1 MKNLSIKT
9 LDIQNVFANQM
20 TSKYSAKTSH
30 AAVAPTVEATEAT
43 ATEDPTT
50 EVLAVEPTE
59 VPASE
64 ATQKPKKA
72 KKQQAITE
80 NQFNAQTDSFKS
92 AADFVG
98 AACTADYDGQ
108 PLEEDKVYH
117 IQKMKGFRLYAIKA
131 NRRTYRRALKM
142 LDACTSNGM
151 TTPAIVVDAKVVRD
165 WGLRVV
171 DPLTLEEV
179 NDNDLDGAY
188 CLMEGHGR
196 FHAFMLSV
204 ALKMSKGDQLFDF
217 HFVYKLYDTPEAFG
231 NAYVS
236 TNADMTRTTHKDR
249 LGIAGE
255 RCQNPLVK
263 SFINKNQEDSVLAK
277 AAYFW
282 TYGRELSKT
291 EVTAITYDAQDA
303 PTFDEDITVAME
315 GIYEA
320 FKAKFAEPGAAK
332 IYRGTFAAKWC
343 AQRIKDADNK
353 LEEADKICKRVT
365 EIDISVY
372 TAIVTASS
380 NSKKHLRRE
389 DLIVA
394 ALEKMME

>member
-43 ATEDPTT
+43 ATENPTT

-117 IQKMKGFRLYAIKA
+117 IQKMKGSRLYAIKA

-179 NDNDLDGAY
+179 NDKDLDGAY

-196 FHAFMLSV
+196 FHAYLLSV
-204 ALKMSKGDQLFDF
+204 ALAKTKGGEPFDF
-217 HFVYKLYDTPEAFG
+217 HFVYKHYDTPEAFG

-255 RCQNPLVK
+255 RSSNPLVK
-263 SFINKNQEDSVLAK
+263 SFIKKNQEDHVLAK

-291 EVTAITYDAQDA
+291 EVTAITYDAPDA

-320 FKAKFAEPGAAK
+320 FKAKFVEPGAAK

>member
-1 MKNLSIKT
+1 MNNLKIKT

-20 TSKYSAKTSH
+20 TSKYSAQTSH
-30 AAVAPTVEATEAT
+30 AAVAPTVEATE
-43 ATEDPTT
+43 DPTT
-50 EVLAVEPTE
+50 EILAVEPTE

-80 NQFNAQTDSFKS
+80 SLFNAQTDSFKS

-98 AACTADYDGQ
+98 AACTDDYDGKS
-108 PLEEDKVYH
+108 LEEDKVYH
-117 IQKMKGFRLYAIKA
+117 ILKMKGLRLYAIKA

-142 LDACTSNGM
+142 LDACTGNGM
-151 TTPAIVVDAKVVRD
+151 TTPAIVVDAKVVRN

-204 ALKMSKGDQLFDF
+204 ALKMSKGDQPFDF
-217 HFVYKLYDTPEAFG
+217 HFVYKHYETPEAFG

-255 RCQNPLVK
+255 RSSNPLVK
-263 SFINKNQEDSVLAK
+263 SFIKKNQEDHVLAK

-282 TYGRELSKT
+282 VYGRELSKT

-303 PTFDEDITVAME
+303 PTFDEDTTIGLE
-315 GIYEA
+315 SIYEA
-320 FKAKFAEPGAAK
+320 FKMKFVEPGAAK

-343 AQRIKDADNK
+343 AQRIKDADDK
-353 LEEADKICKRVT
+353 VDEADKICTCVAEMDNST
-365 EIDISVY
+365 Y

-380 NSKKHLRRE
+380 NTKKHLRRE
-389 DLIVA
+389 DVIVA
-394 ALEKMME
+394 ALEKMMK

>member
-20 TSKYSAKTSH
+20 TSKYSAQTSH
-30 AAVAPTVEATEAT
+30 AAVAPTVEATEN
-43 ATEDPTT
+43 PTT

-80 NQFNAQTDSFKS
+80 SQFNAQTDSFKS

-117 IQKMKGFRLYAIKA
+117 IQKMKGFRLYTIKA

-151 TTPAIVVDAKVVRD
+151 TTPAKVVRD

-196 FHAFMLSV
+196 FHAYLLSV
-204 ALKMSKGDQLFDF
+204 ALAKTKGGEPFDF
-217 HFVYKLYDTPEAFG
+217 HFVYKHYDTPEAFG

-263 SFINKNQEDSVLAK
+263 SFINKNQEDGVLAK

>member
-1 MKNLSIKT
+1 MNTLKVKT
-9 LDIQNVFANQM
+9 LDVQNVFANQM

-98 AACTADYDGQ
+98 AACTADYDGKS
-108 PLEEDKVYH
+108 LEEDKVYH
-117 IQKMKGFRLYAIKA
+117 IQKMKGLRLYAIKA

-165 WGLRVV
+165 WGLRIV

-196 FHAFMLSV
+196 FHAYLLSV
-204 ALKMSKGDQLFDF
+204 ALAKTKGGEPFDF
-217 HFVYKLYDTPEAFG
+217 HFVYKHYDTPEAFG

-255 RCQNPLVK
+255 RSNNPLVK
-263 SFINKNQEDSVLAK
+263 AFIKKNQEDHVLAK